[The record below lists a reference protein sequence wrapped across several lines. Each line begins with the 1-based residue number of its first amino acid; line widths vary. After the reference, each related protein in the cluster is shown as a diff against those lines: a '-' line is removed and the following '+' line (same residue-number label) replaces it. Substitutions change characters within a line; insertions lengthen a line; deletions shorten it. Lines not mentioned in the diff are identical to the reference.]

1 MCVSSAAAKI
11 RRHRPFIEAIENK
24 SFAVTQRI
32 LLEFSRR
39 NMCHYF
45 VLLLLRLCVCS
56 AKMLKKRAKTPTSSQ
71 WAKYGKIVP

>member
-39 NMCHYF
+39 NMCHF
-45 VLLLLRLCVCS
+45 VLLLLRLCVCVVQKCLKN
-56 AKMLKKRAKTPTSSQ
+56 ARKQQPLHTELKMEK
-71 WAKYGKIVP
+71 

>member
-1 MCVSSAAAKI
+1 MYVYCMCVSSAAAKI

-39 NMCHYF
+39 NMCHF
-45 VLLLLRLCVCS
+45 VLLLLCLCVCS
-56 AKMLKKRAKTPTSSQ
+56 AKMLKKRAKTATSTH
-71 WAKYGKIVP
+71 